1 MVTMAESPAAAAQ
14 PLPRLARV
22 QAAAQSI
29 AKRLG
34 PRLGLGLIA
43 ALIVVV
49 LFGALASEV
58 REGDTQ
64 NFDDS
69 VRMSIHGVASPQATK
84 LLFFATQL
92 GAPLV
97 LLPLTLVCSLL
108 FLHWRRIRAAILL
121 TVTMA
126 GVTFLS
132 WLLKLI
138 FQRARP
144 VPFFGITTPASYS
157 FPSGHSLASFC
168 FYGALAALLTARL
181 RSPVLRGAVWAAA
194 IVIIVAVGFS
204 RLYLGMH
211 YPSDVIGGYATGFV
225 WVLAVASADRIFRP
239 ADERGSAAAVAEPPP
254 GGPS

>member
-1 MVTMAESPAAAAQ
+1 MLKMAETAAAAAK

-22 QAAAQSI
+22 EAAGKTI
-29 AKRLG
+29 ANRLG
-34 PRLGLGLIA
+34 PRLGLGLLA

-69 VRMSIHGVASPQATK
+69 VRMSVYAVSSPAATTV
-84 LLFFATQL
+84 LHVATQL
-92 GAPLV
+92 GSPIV
-97 LLPLTLVCSLL
+97 LLPLTIVISLV
-108 FLHWRRIRAAILL
+108 FLHLRRIRAGILL
-121 TVTMA
+121 SVTMA
-126 GVTFLS
+126 GVTLLS

-138 FQRARP
+138 FRRARP
-144 VPFFGITTPASYS
+144 VPFFGLTTPASYS

-168 FYGALAALLTARL
+168 FYGSLAALVTARL
-181 RSPVLRGAVWAAA
+181 RSPWLRAAVWSAA

-204 RLYLGMH
+204 RLYLGVH
-211 YPSDVIGGYATGFV
+211 YPSDIIGGYATGFV
-225 WVLAVASADRIFRP
+225 WVLTVASADRIFSR
-239 ADERGSAAAVAEPPP
+239 ADERGSPAAVAEPPP